1 MENKELLEMLDE
13 YFLSTKEAVE
23 YLDVS
28 RQCFFSLVSRGKINK
43 IKKGSVVLYYRHE
56 IENRK
61 LDAELLRKQYNYTVE

>member
-1 MENKELLEMLDE
+1 MENKKLLEMLDE

>member
-1 MENKELLEMLDE
+1 MENKNLLEILDA
-13 YFLSTKEAVE
+13 YFLSTKEAIE
-23 YLDVS
+23 YLGVS

-61 LDAELLRKQYNYTVE
+61 LDAFGLRKKYNYSD